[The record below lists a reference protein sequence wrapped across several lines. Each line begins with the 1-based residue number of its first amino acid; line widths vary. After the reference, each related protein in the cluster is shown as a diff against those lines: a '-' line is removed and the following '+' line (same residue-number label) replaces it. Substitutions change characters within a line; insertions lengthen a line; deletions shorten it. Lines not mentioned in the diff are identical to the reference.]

1 MKPEGARGG
10 RTARRSVTV
19 FLFLA
24 LGLIWGSTWTFI
36 KVGLADLPPFG
47 FAGLRFVLAAIPI
60 WVLLFAKRPKGP
72 ASRADWILVAGTG
85 FLSISASY
93 GLVFWGEQHITSGL
107 TAILFTSYGLFGLL
121 FAHAFLPAEPLR
133 PRKVFGVLLGIG
145 GIALIFAD
153 QVGFRGPMALW
164 GSLAVLLAAVI
175 QAFSGVMIKGR
186 GGHLD
191 PTVVTGW
198 QMLVGAVPLVLAGLL
213 LEGNPLRFRWTPM
226 ALFSLVYLALVGSSL
241 AFVLWYALLK
251 RVEVV
256 KAQTIPLINTLV
268 AVALGAMFLGERF
281 GLREAFGGAA
291 ILLGTALVVTAPKA
305 TVRG

>member
-1 MKPEGARGG
+1 MRREGGTGG
-10 RTARRSVTV
+10 RWFTV
-19 FLFLA
+19 LLFVA

-47 FAGLRFVLAAIPI
+47 FAGLRFVIAAIPV
-60 WVLLFAKRPKGP
+60 WAVLLAKRPRGP
-72 ASRADWILVAGTG
+72 ASRADWALIVGTG

-93 GLVFWGEQHITSGL
+93 GLVFWGEQHISSGL
-107 TAILFTSYGLFGLL
+107 TAILFTSYGVFGLL
-121 FAHAFLPAEPLR
+121 FAHAFLPAEPMR
-133 PRKVFGVLLGIG
+133 PRKVLGVLLGIG

-153 QVGFRGPMALW
+153 QIGWRGPMALW
-164 GSLAVLLAAVI
+164 GSLAVLLAAVL

-186 GGHLD
+186 AGSLD
-191 PTVVTGW
+191 PTVVTAW
-198 QMLVGAVPLVLAGLL
+198 QMLIGAVPLVLAGLL
-213 LEGNPLRFRWTPM
+213 LEGNPLRFRWTPL
-226 ALFSLVYLALVGSSL
+226 ALFSLAYLALAGSSL

-268 AVALGAMFLGERF
+268 AVGLGALFLGERF
-281 GLREAFGGAA
+281 GLREACGGSA

-305 TVRG
+305 T